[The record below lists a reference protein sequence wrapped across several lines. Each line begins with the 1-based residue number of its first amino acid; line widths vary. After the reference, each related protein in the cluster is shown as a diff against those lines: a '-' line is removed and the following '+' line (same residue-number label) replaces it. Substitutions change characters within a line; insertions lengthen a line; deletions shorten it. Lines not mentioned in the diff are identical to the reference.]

1 MNLQPWMRPE
11 HLAPGDTKSLHGDWS
26 GLELH
31 TIRSTDDSFFETA
44 FGALWAE
51 FGAAGEMEQA
61 TVIAERMKWNPS
73 QMHDGAALLYA
84 MQLITRDGEFVA
96 VRDHTAILLA
106 NEPGAIVHLSHNL
119 VAPAWRRS
127 GIAGWLRALPVSTA
141 LEALAAAGHPLNAPI
156 TLVGEM
162 EHFNPSNA
170 ATGIRLTAYEK
181 AGYKMV
187 DPELVDYW
195 QPDFRD
201 PQVIDQENGPKPIP
215 LCLMLRRIDREHEE
229 FISGGEARQSVNALY
244 KMYGRGFRARD
255 MKVVFETLKNY
266 PPAHSHIPLVP
277 PTSVQTSHPDEGR
290 LLPPI
295 QKWKTGFCAK

>member
-1 MNLQPWMRPE
+1 MRPE
-11 HLAPGDTKSLHGDWS
+11 HLAPGDTKSLRGDWS

-31 TIRSTDDSFFETA
+31 TIRSTDDPFFENA
-44 FGALWAE
+44 FGALWNE
-51 FGAAGEMEQA
+51 FGTAGEMEHA
-61 TVIAERMKWNPS
+61 SVIAERMKWNPS
-73 QMHDGAALLYA
+73 QMLEGASLLYA

-141 LEALAAAGHPLNAPI
+141 LEALAAAGRPLDAPI

-162 EHFNPSNA
+162 EHFNPSHA
-170 ATGIRLTAYEK
+170 ATGIRLSAYEK

-187 DPELVDYW
+187 APELVDYW

-215 LCLMLRRIDREHEE
+215 LCLMMRRIGREQEE
-229 FISGGEARQSVNALY
+229 FVSGAEVCQVVNALY
-244 KMYGRGFRARD
+244 KMYGRSFRKQD
-255 MKVVFETLKNY
+255 MQAVFETIKNY
-266 PPAHSHIPLVP
+266 PPPHTRIPLVP
-277 PTSVQTSHPDEGR
+277 PTSVQRSHPDEGR
-290 LLPPI
+290 LASE
-295 QKWKTGFCAK
+295 QAAS

>member
-11 HLAPGDTKSLHGDWS
+11 HLAPGDTKSLQGDWS

-31 TIRSTDDSFFETA
+31 TIRSTDDPFFKTA
-44 FGALWAE
+44 FKALWQE
-51 FGAAGEMEQA
+51 FGAAGEMEQEE
-61 TVIAERMKWNPS
+61 VIAERMKWHPS
-73 QMHDGAALLYA
+73 QMHDEAALLYA
-84 MQLITRDGEFVA
+84 MQLITRNGEFVA

-141 LEALAAAGHPLNAPI
+141 LEALATVGRPIDAPV

-162 EHFNPSNA
+162 EHFNPSHA
-170 ATGIRLTAYEK
+170 ATEIRITAYEK

-187 DPELVDYW
+187 DPSLVDSR

-201 PQVIDQENGPKPIP
+201 PRIIDQENGPQPIP
-215 LCLMLRRIDREHEE
+215 LCLMLHRIGREQEE
-229 FISGGEARQSVNALY
+229 FVSGAEVRQSVNALY
-244 KMYGRGFRARD
+244 KMYGRSFRKQD
-255 MKVVFETLKNY
+255 MQAVLETLKNY
-266 PPAHSHIPLVP
+266 PPPQARIPLVP
-277 PTSVQTSHPDEGR
+277 PTRAVKNHFRP
-290 LLPPI
+290 
-295 QKWKTGFCAK
+295 

>member
-11 HLAPGDTKSLHGDWS
+11 HLAPGDTKSLQGDWS

-31 TIRSTDDSFFETA
+31 TIRSTDDPFFENA
-44 FGALWAE
+44 FGALWNE

-61 TVIAERMKWNPS
+61 SVIAERMKWNPS
-73 QMHDGAALLYA
+73 QMLDGASLLYV

-96 VRDHTAILLA
+96 VRDHTAIFLA
-106 NEPGAIVHLSHNL
+106 NEPGAVVHLSHNL

-141 LEALAAAGHPLNAPI
+141 LEVLAAAGRPLDAPI

-162 EHFNPSNA
+162 EHFNPSHA

-215 LCLMLRRIDREHEE
+215 LCLMLRRIGREHEE
-229 FISGGEARQSVNALY
+229 FVSSAEVRQSVNALY
-244 KMYGRGFRARD
+244 KMYGRGFRKRD
-255 MKVVFETLKNY
+255 MQVVFETLKNY
-266 PPAHSHIPLVP
+266 PPPHTRIPLVP
-277 PTSVQTSHPDEGR
+277 PTSVQRSHPDEGW
-290 LLPPI
+290 LASE
-295 QKWKTGFCAK
+295 QAAS

>member
-11 HLAPGDTKSLHGDWS
+11 HLAPGDTKSLQGDWS

-31 TIRSTDDSFFETA
+31 TIRSTEALFFETA

-61 TVIAERMKWNPS
+61 GVISERMKWHPS
-73 QMHDGAALLYA
+73 QMIDEAALLYA

-96 VRDHTAILLA
+96 VRDHTAILLE
-106 NEPGAIVHLSHNL
+106 NEPGAIVHLAHNL

-141 LEALAAAGHPLNAPI
+141 LEALVAASRPIDAPI

-162 EHFNPSNA
+162 EHFNPSHA

-201 PQVIDQENGPKPIP
+201 PQVIDQENGPQPIP
-215 LCLMLRRIDREHEE
+215 LCLMLRRIGREHEE
-229 FISGGEARQSVNALY
+229 FVSGAEVRQSVNALY
-244 KMYGRGFRARD
+244 KMYGRGFRKQD
-255 MKVVFETLKNY
+255 MQAVFETLKNY
-266 PPAHSHIPLVP
+266 PPPHARIPLVS
-277 PTSVQTSHPDEGR
+277 PTHAVKNHFRP
-290 LLPPI
+290 
-295 QKWKTGFCAK
+295 

>member
-1 MNLQPWMRPE
+1 MRPE
-11 HLAPGDTKSLHGDWS
+11 HLAPGDTKSLQGDWS

-31 TIRSTDDSFFETA
+31 TIRSTVDSFFETA
-44 FGALWAE
+44 FGELWTE
-51 FGAAGEMEQA
+51 FGAAGEMEQSS
-61 TVIAERMKWNPS
+61 VIAKRMKWHPS
-73 QMHDGAALLYA
+73 QMLDGAALLYA
-84 MQLITRDGEFVA
+84 MQLITRNGEFVA

-141 LEALAAAGHPLNAPI
+141 LEALAAAGRPLDAPV

-162 EHFNPSNA
+162 EHFNPSHA
-170 ATGIRLTAYEK
+170 ATGIRLAAYEK

-201 PQVIDQENGPKPIP
+201 PRIIDQEKGPQPIP
-215 LCLMLRRIDREHEE
+215 LCLMLRLIGREHEE
-229 FISGGEARQSVNALY
+229 FVSGAEVRQCVNALY
-244 KMYGRGFRARD
+244 KMYGRGFRQQD
-255 MKVVFETLKNY
+255 MQAVLETIKNY
-266 PPAHSHIPLVP
+266 PPPHTRIRLVP
-277 PTSVQTSHPDEGR
+277 PTRAVKNHPKQARLAGVQ
-290 LLPPI
+290 
-295 QKWKTGFCAK
+295 

>member
-1 MNLQPWMRPE
+1 MRPE
-11 HLAPGDTKSLHGDWS
+11 HLSPGDTKSLQGDWS

-31 TIRSTDDSFFETA
+31 TISSAVDPFFQTA
-44 FGALWAE
+44 FKALWEE
-51 FGAAGEMEQA
+51 FGVAGEMEQA
-61 TVIAERMKWNPS
+61 SVIAERMKWNPS
-73 QMHDGAALLYA
+73 QMLDGASLLYA
-84 MQLITRDGEFVA
+84 MQLMTRNGEFVA
-96 VRDHTAILLA
+96 VRDHTAILLE

-201 PQVIDQENGPKPIP
+201 PKVIDQENGPKPIP
-215 LCLMLRRIDREHEE
+215 LCLMLRRVGREHEE
-229 FISGGEARQSVNALY
+229 FVGSAEVRQSVNALY
-244 KMYGRGFRARD
+244 KMYSRGFRKRD
-255 MKVVFETLKNY
+255 MRAVLETLCYY
-266 PPAHSHIPLVP
+266 PSPDARIPLVP
-277 PTSVQTSHPDEGR
+277 PTRAVKNYFHP
-290 LLPPI
+290 
-295 QKWKTGFCAK
+295 

>member
-11 HLAPGDTKSLHGDWS
+11 HLAPGDTKSLQGDWS

-31 TIRSTDDSFFETA
+31 TIRSTADPFFEAA
-44 FGALWAE
+44 FGALWKE
-51 FGAAGEMEQA
+51 FGEAGEMEQA
-61 TVIAERMKWNPS
+61 GVIAERMKWHPS
-73 QMHDGAALLYA
+73 QMLDEAALLYA
-84 MQLITRDGEFVA
+84 MQLITRHGEFVA

-106 NEPGAIVHLSHNL
+106 NEPGAIVHLAHNL

-141 LEALAAAGHPLNAPI
+141 LEALVAAGRPIDAPI

-162 EHFNPSNA
+162 EHFNPSHA

-201 PQVIDQENGPKPIP
+201 PQVIDQENGPQPIP
-215 LCLMLRRIDREHEE
+215 LCLMLRRIGMVNED
-229 FISGGEARQSVNALY
+229 FVSGAEVCQVVNALY
-244 KMYGRGFRARD
+244 KMYGRSFRKQD
-255 MKVVFETLKNY
+255 MQAVCETLKNY
-266 PPAHSHIPLVP
+266 PPPHALIPLVP
-277 PTSVQTSHPDEGR
+277 PTSELKNPN
-290 LLPPI
+290 
-295 QKWKTGFCAK
+295 

>member
-1 MNLQPWMRPE
+1 MSLLPWMRPE
-11 HLAPGDTKSLHGDWS
+11 HLAPGDTKSLQGDWS

-31 TIRSTDDSFFETA
+31 TIRSADDPFFETA

-61 TVIAERMKWNPS
+61 GVIAERMKWHPS
-73 QMHDGAALLYA
+73 QMHDEAALLYA
-84 MQLITRDGEFVA
+84 MQLITRNGEFVG
-96 VRDHTAILLA
+96 VRDHTAILLE
-106 NEPGAIVHLSHNL
+106 NERGAIVHLSHNL

-141 LEALAAAGHPLNAPI
+141 LEALAAAGRQLDTPV

-201 PQVIDQENGPKPIP
+201 PRIIDQENGPQPIP
-215 LCLMLRRIDREHEE
+215 LCLMLRRIGREHEE
-229 FISGGEARQSVNALY
+229 FVSGAEVRQSVNALY

-255 MKVVFETLKNY
+255 MQLVFETLKTY
-266 PPAHSHIPLVP
+266 PPADAHIPLVP
-277 PTSVQTSHPDEGR
+277 PARAVGT
-290 LLPPI
+290 I
-295 QKWKTGFCAK
+295 

>member
-11 HLAPGDTKSLHGDWS
+11 HLAPGDTKSLQGDWS

-31 TIRSTDDSFFETA
+31 TIRSTDDPFFQTA
-44 FGALWAE
+44 FKALWEE
-51 FGAAGEMEQA
+51 FGAAGEMEQEE
-61 TVIAERMKWNPS
+61 VIAERMKWNPS
-73 QMHDGAALLYA
+73 QMLEGAALLYA
-84 MQLITRDGEFVA
+84 MHLITSNGEFVA
-96 VRDHTAILLA
+96 VRDHTAILPE

-141 LEALAAAGHPLNAPI
+141 REALAAAGRPIDAPV

-162 EHFNPSNA
+162 EHFNPESE

-187 DPELVDYW
+187 DPSLVDYR

-201 PQVIDQENGPKPIP
+201 PQIIDQENGPQPIP
-215 LCLMLRRIDREHEE
+215 LCLMLRRIGMVNED
-229 FISGGEARQSVNALY
+229 FVSGAEVRQSVNALY
-244 KMYGRGFRARD
+244 KMYGRGFRKQD
-255 MKVVFETLKNY
+255 MQAVCETLKNY
-266 PPAHSHIPLVP
+266 PPPHALIPLVP
-277 PTSVQTSHPDEGR
+277 PTSELKNP
-290 LLPPI
+290 
-295 QKWKTGFCAK
+295 K

>member
-1 MNLQPWMRPE
+1 MRPE
-11 HLAPGDTKSLHGDWS
+11 HLAPGDTKSLRGDWS

-31 TIRSTDDSFFETA
+31 TIRSTDDPFFENA
-44 FGALWAE
+44 FGALWNE

-61 TVIAERMKWNPS
+61 SVIAERMKWNPS
-73 QMHDGAALLYA
+73 QMLDGASLLYA

-141 LEALAAAGHPLNAPI
+141 LEVLAAAGRPLDDPV
-156 TLVGEM
+156 TLIGEM
-162 EHFNPSNA
+162 EHFNPSHA

-187 DPELVDYW
+187 APELVDYW

-215 LCLMLRRIDREHEE
+215 LCLMLRRIGREHEE
-229 FISGGEARQSVNALY
+229 FVSSAEVRQSVNALY
-244 KMYGRGFRARD
+244 KMYGRGFRKRD
-255 MKVVFETLKNY
+255 MQVVFETLKNY
-266 PPAHSHIPLVP
+266 PPPHTRIPLVP
-277 PTSVQTSHPDEGR
+277 PTSVQRSHPDEGR
-290 LLPPI
+290 LASE
-295 QKWKTGFCAK
+295 QAAS

>member
-31 TIRSTDDSFFETA
+31 TIRSTADPFFEAA
-44 FGALWAE
+44 FGALWEE
-51 FGAAGEMEQA
+51 FAAAGEMERED
-61 TVIAERMKWNPS
+61 VIAERMKWHPS
-73 QMHDGAALLYA
+73 QMHDEAALLYA
-84 MQLITRDGEFVA
+84 MQLITRNGEFVA
-96 VRDHTAILLA
+96 VRDHTAILLE

-141 LEALAAAGHPLNAPI
+141 LDALAAVGRPIDAPV

-162 EHFNPSNA
+162 EHFNPSHA
-170 ATGIRLTAYEK
+170 ATEIRLTSYEK

-187 DPELVDYW
+187 SPELVDYL

-201 PQVIDQENGPKPIP
+201 PRIIDQENGPQPIP
-215 LCLMLRRIDREHEE
+215 LCLMLRRIGREQEE
-229 FISGGEARQSVNALY
+229 FVSGAEVCQVVNALY
-244 KMYGRGFRARD
+244 KMYGRSFRKQD
-255 MKVVFETLKNY
+255 MQAVLETLKNY
-266 PPAHSHIPLVP
+266 PPPHTRIPLVP
-277 PTSVQTSHPDEGR
+277 PTSELKNP
-290 LLPPI
+290 
-295 QKWKTGFCAK
+295 K

>member
-1 MNLQPWMRPE
+1 MNLRPWMRPE

-31 TIRSTDDSFFETA
+31 TIRSTDDPFFETA
-44 FGALWAE
+44 FGALWKE
-51 FGAAGEMEQA
+51 FGEAGEMEQA
-61 TVIAERMKWNPS
+61 GVIAERMKWHPS
-73 QMHDGAALLYA
+73 KMIDGAALLYS
-84 MQLITRDGEFVA
+84 MLLITRDGEFVA

-119 VAPAWRRS
+119 VAPTWRRS

-141 LEALAAAGHPLNAPI
+141 LEALAAAGRPIDAPI

-162 EHFNPSNA
+162 EHFNPNDT

-187 DPELVDYW
+187 DPKLVDYW

-201 PQVIDQENGPKPIP
+201 PQIIDQENGPQPIP
-215 LCLMLRRIDREHEE
+215 LCLMLRRIGREQEE
-229 FISGGEARQSVNALY
+229 FVSGAEVRQAVNALY

-255 MKVVFETLKNY
+255 MQVVFETLKTY
-266 PPAHSHIPLVP
+266 PPADAYIPLVP
-277 PTSVQTSHPDEGR
+277 PTN
-290 LLPPI
+290 LPKNP
-295 QKWKTGFCAK
+295 K

>member
-11 HLAPGDTKSLHGDWS
+11 HLAPGDTKSLQGDWS

-31 TIRSTDDSFFETA
+31 TIRSTDDPFFENA
-44 FGALWAE
+44 FGALWNE

-61 TVIAERMKWNPS
+61 SVIAERMKWNPS
-73 QMHDGAALLYA
+73 QMLDGASLLYA

-127 GIAGWLRALPVSTA
+127 GVAGWLRALPVSTA
-141 LEALAAAGHPLNAPI
+141 REALAVAGRLLDAPI

-162 EHFNPSNA
+162 EHFNPSHA

-201 PQVIDQENGPKPIP
+201 PRIIDQENGPKPIP
-215 LCLMLRRIDREHEE
+215 LCLMLRRIGREQAA
-229 FISGGEARQSVNALY
+229 FVSGAEVCQVVNALY
-244 KMYGRGFRARD
+244 KMYGRGFRQQD
-255 MKVVFETLKNY
+255 MQVVFETLKSY
-266 PPAHSHIPLVP
+266 PPPHGRIPLVP
-277 PTSVQTSHPDEGR
+277 PTSVQMSHPDEGQ
-290 LLPPI
+290 LASE
-295 QKWKTGFCAK
+295 QEAS

>member
-1 MNLQPWMRPE
+1 MNLLPWMRPE
-11 HLAPGDTKSLHGDWS
+11 HLAPGDTKSLQGDWS

-31 TIRSTDDSFFETA
+31 TIRSTEDPFFETA
-44 FGALWAE
+44 FKALWEE
-51 FGAAGEMEQA
+51 FGAAGEMEQEE
-61 TVIAERMKWNPS
+61 VIAERMKWHPS
-73 QMHDGAALLYA
+73 QIRDGAALFYA
-84 MQLITRDGEFVA
+84 MLLITHNGDFVA
-96 VRDHTAILLA
+96 VRDHTAILLEK
-106 NEPGAIVHLSHNL
+106 EPGVVVHLSHNL

-127 GIAGWLRALPVSTA
+127 GIAGWMRALPVSTA
-141 LEALAAAGHPLNAPI
+141 REALVAAGRPLDAPI

-215 LCLMLRRIDREHEE
+215 LCLMLRRIGIEQEE
-229 FISGGEARQSVNALY
+229 FVSGAEVRQCVNALY
-244 KMYGRGFRARD
+244 KMYGRGFRKCD
-255 MKVVFETLKNY
+255 MRVVFESLQTY
-266 PPAHSHIPLVP
+266 PLPDVHIPLVP
-277 PTSVQTSHPDEGR
+277 PTQATKRKP
-290 LLPPI
+290 
-295 QKWKTGFCAK
+295 

>member
-11 HLAPGDTKSLHGDWS
+11 HLSPGDTKSLQGDWS

-31 TIRSTDDSFFETA
+31 TISSAVDPFFQTA
-44 FGALWAE
+44 FKALWEE
-51 FGAAGEMEQA
+51 FGVAGEMEQA
-61 TVIAERMKWNPS
+61 SVIAERMKWNPS
-73 QMHDGAALLYA
+73 QMLDGASLLYA
-84 MQLITRDGEFVA
+84 MQLMTRNGEFVA
-96 VRDHTAILLA
+96 VRDHTAILLE

-201 PQVIDQENGPKPIP
+201 PKVIDQENGPKPIP
-215 LCLMLRRIDREHEE
+215 LCLMLRRVGREHEE
-229 FISGGEARQSVNALY
+229 FVGSAEVRQSVNALY
-244 KMYGRGFRARD
+244 KMYSRGFRKRD
-255 MKVVFETLKNY
+255 MRAVLETLCYY
-266 PPAHSHIPLVP
+266 PSPDARIPLVP
-277 PTSVQTSHPDEGR
+277 PTRAVKNYFHP
-290 LLPPI
+290 
-295 QKWKTGFCAK
+295 

>member
-1 MNLQPWMRPE
+1 MRQE
-11 HLAPGDTKSLHGDWS
+11 HLSPGDTKSLQGDWG

-31 TIRSTDDSFFETA
+31 TISSAVDPFFQTA
-44 FGALWAE
+44 FKALWEE
-51 FGAAGEMEQA
+51 FGAAGEMEQEE
-61 TVIAERMKWNPS
+61 VIAERMKWHPS
-73 QMHDGAALLYA
+73 QMHDEAALLYA
-84 MQLITRDGEFVA
+84 MQLITRNGEFVG

-119 VAPAWRRS
+119 VSPAWRRS

-141 LEALAAAGHPLNAPI
+141 LEALAAAGRQLDTPV

-201 PQVIDQENGPKPIP
+201 PRIIDQENGPKPIP
-215 LCLMLRRIDREHEE
+215 LCLMLRRFGREHEE
-229 FISGGEARQSVNALY
+229 FVSGAEVCQVVDALY
-244 KMYGRGFRARD
+244 KMYGRGFRKRD
-255 MKVVFETLKNY
+255 MRVVFETLKNY
-266 PPAHSHIPLVP
+266 PPPHSRIPLVP

-290 LLPPI
+290 LASE
-295 QKWKTGFCAK
+295 QAAS

>member
-1 MNLQPWMRPE
+1 MSLLPWMRPE
-11 HLAPGDTKSLHGDWS
+11 HLAPGDTKSLQGDWR

-31 TIRSTDDSFFETA
+31 TIRSTEDPFFETA
-44 FGALWAE
+44 FGALWKE

-61 TVIAERMKWNPS
+61 GVIAERMKWHPS

-84 MQLITRDGEFVA
+84 MQLITHNGEFVA

-106 NEPGAIVHLSHNL
+106 NEPSAIVHLSHNL

-127 GIAGWLRALPVSTA
+127 GTAGWLRALPVSTA
-141 LEALAAAGHPLNAPI
+141 REALAAAGRPIDAPV

-162 EHFNPSNA
+162 EHFNPSHA
-170 ATGIRLTAYEK
+170 ATEIRLTAYEK

-187 DPELVDYW
+187 DPEIVDYW

-201 PQVIDQENGPKPIP
+201 PQVIDQENGPQPIP
-215 LCLMLRRIDREHEE
+215 LCLMLRRIGKEHEE
-229 FISGGEARQSVNALY
+229 FVSGAEVRQCVNALY

-255 MKVVFETLKNY
+255 MQVVFETLKTY
-266 PPAHSHIPLVP
+266 PSADARIPLVP
-277 PTSVQTSHPDEGR
+277 PTSVPKN
-290 LLPPI
+290 P
-295 QKWKTGFCAK
+295 K

>member
-1 MNLQPWMRPE
+1 MNLLPWMRPE
-11 HLAPGDTKSLHGDWS
+11 HLAPGDTKSLQGDWS

-31 TIRSTDDSFFETA
+31 TIRSTEDPFFETA
-44 FGALWAE
+44 FGALWKE

-61 TVIAERMKWNPS
+61 SVIAERMKWHPS
-73 QMHDGAALLYA
+73 QILDGAALLYA
-84 MQLITRDGEFVA
+84 MQLITLDGEFVA
-96 VRDHTAILLA
+96 VRDHTAILLE

-141 LEALAAAGHPLNAPI
+141 LEALAAAGRSIDAPV

-162 EHFNPSNA
+162 EHFNPSHA

-215 LCLMLRRIDREHEE
+215 LCLMLRRIGREHEE
-229 FISGGEARQSVNALY
+229 FVSSAEVRQSVNALY
-244 KMYGRGFRARD
+244 KMYGRGFRKRD
-255 MKVVFETLKNY
+255 MQVVFETLKNY
-266 PPAHSHIPLVP
+266 PPPHTRIPLVP
-277 PTSVQTSHPDEGR
+277 PTSVQRSHPDEGR
-290 LLPPI
+290 LASK
-295 QKWKTGFCAK
+295 QVAS